1 MSTIRFEA
9 TLVTIGSWTI
19 LRLPQEASALLPSRG
34 LTMVEGTINGFPFQA
49 ALEPD
54 GKASHWFRVDQ
65 TLCAAAHV
73 EAGDTVTLEIAPTKA
88 WIEPEV
94 PADVEQALSAVPQA
108 HALWTKIT
116 PGARWDWIRWIR
128 ATREAETRQR
138 RIAVACSKLTHG
150 ERRPCCFN
158 RNLCTEP
165 AVSQNGVLLEPTPAQ
180 SMTKA

>member
-1 MSTIRFEA
+1 MQSMRVIKERAKMSTIRFEA

-94 PADVEQALSAVPQA
+94 PADV
-108 HALWTKIT
+108 
-116 PGARWDWIRWIR
+116 
-128 ATREAETRQR
+128 
-138 RIAVACSKLTHG
+138 
-150 ERRPCCFN
+150 
-158 RNLCTEP
+158 
-165 AVSQNGVLLEPTPAQ
+165 
-180 SMTKA
+180 